1 MGVTTL
7 RVRVASRKVEV
18 AGIDSFELVPL
29 SGGTLP
35 PFTAGSHIDVVV
47 SEGLVRQYSLLNDP
61 SENHRYLI
69 GVLKDEQGRGGSKA
83 LHERLVVDCVV
94 EISPP
99 RNHFSLAPDASTSLL
114 LAGGIG
120 VTPML
125 CMAERL
131 ATEGSK
137 FEMHYCTRSLDRT
150 AFRDWIGGGR
160 FADHVHFHFDDGN
173 EAQKLDIGKLLEAQ
187 PADVHLYV
195 CGPMGFMNAM
205 LGAARAHGLP
215 EKQLHFEYFNAVPNS
230 DVDNSSFEVQL
241 AKSGK
246 VIVVPADKSVA
257 QALAESGV
265 NIKTSC
271 EQGVCGSC
279 LTRVLSGVVDH
290 RDMFLSDAERLANDQ
305 FLPCCSRSKTQRLVL
320 DLME

>member
-1 MGVTTL
+1 MDVKTL
-7 RVRVASRKVEV
+7 NVRIAARVEEAL
-18 AGIDSFELVPL
+18 GIASFELV
-29 SGGTLP
+29 SANGGSLP
-35 PFTAGSHIDVVV
+35 PFSAGAHIDVKIAD
-47 SEGLVRQYSLLNDP
+47 GLIRQYSLCNDP
-61 SENHRYLI
+61 SEEDRYLI
-69 GVLKDEQGRGGSKA
+69 AVLKDEKGRGGSKA
-83 LHERLVVDCVV
+83 LHERLVVDGVV

-120 VTPML
+120 VTPIL
-125 CMAERL
+125 CMAEHL
-131 ATEGSK
+131 AGNGSK
-137 FEMHYCTRSLDRT
+137 FEMHYCTRNLDRT
-150 AFRDWIGGGR
+150 AFRDRIGSSR
-160 FADHVHFHFDDGN
+160 FADRVHFHFDDGN
-173 EAQKLDIGKLLEAQ
+173 EAQKLDIGKLLDAQ

-215 EKQLHFEYFNAVPNS
+215 EKQLHFEYFNAVPLS
-230 DVDNSSFEVQL
+230 DVDSSSFEVQL

-265 NIKTSC
+265 IIKTSC

-290 RDMFLSDAERLANDQ
+290 RDMFLTDAERMANDQ
-305 FLPCCSRSKTQRLVL
+305 FLPCCSRSQSARLVL
-320 DLME
+320 DL